1 MTGDEP
7 VADEEGIYEDD
18 AGYEPESLW
27 FWHHGQSK
35 LHDQV
40 ERSEPWIRANSER
53 TA

>member
-40 ERSEPWIRANSER
+40 EKVRAMDPGQ
-53 TA
+53 